1 MGSRRARLLASCLA
15 LPLLWLATPAAAQ
28 LELPGGSGPPA
39 PSGSTGVGTGAATAP
54 SGPLPRSGEPGFGS
68 TPLPD
73 ATVRLGT
80 LGFPYGATAAPF
92 QASSGLSL
100 VPSLTVQQSY
110 NDNIRSTAK
119 NHTFDYITSVIP
131 GLLLNVDTP
140 LVQGTVNYAPNLQY
154 YWRNTDQNRTDQ
166 RFNGRLLGTL
176 IPDTLFLDLRGSSA
190 VSTLSGTTTSDT
202 QTTGTRD
209 DRLTTTSYSVSP
221 YLVHR
226 FGGFATA
233 QLGYVFRSVNEDA
246 ASRQQLVNG
255 VPVNF
260 SSQDFTSNEVYF
272 SARTGEDFGR
282 LAFLFNAS
290 ALEYDGT
297 GALDGAFRN
306 IITLETRYAITPM
319 IAVLGE
325 IGYQDQ
331 EYNSTPRIDINEGIW
346 AVGVRLVP
354 NEGDVV
360 LLRYG
365 HRDGFNST
373 SLDANVGVG
382 VRTRLFARY
391 ADQLSTSA
399 QRAGDLLATTT
410 VDALGNPVDA
420 LTGAPVS
427 QPFADSP
434 LSAQGGVLRVKSG
447 TVSLTQ
453 VWERDRFTLAAT
465 YEDRTPVAATSGT
478 TAQQQTSLSG
488 TFSWAHELGP
498 RTSTINSVQYGVS
511 ESNVTGD
518 TTRTSL
524 STALVH
530 QLTET
535 LSGTLT
541 YRLSSRGS
549 NSDNRVIQNVILAGV
564 RKTF

>member
-1 MGSRRARLLASCLA
+1 VATRRARLLTSCLA

-39 PSGSTGVGTGAATAP
+39 PSGGTGPGSAGASA
-54 SGPLPRSGEPGFGS
+54 GPLPRPGEPGFGFM
-68 TPLPD
+68 PLPD

-110 NDNIRSTAK
+110 NDNIRATAR
-119 NHTFDYITSVIP
+119 NHTYDYITSVIP
-131 GLLLNVDTP
+131 GLLLNVDTQ

-176 IPDTLFLDLRGSSA
+176 VPDTLFLDLRGSSA
-190 VSTLSGTTTSDT
+190 VSTLSGTTTSNT

-221 YLVHR
+221 YLVQR

-233 QLGYVFRSVNEDA
+233 QLGYVFQSVNEDA

-260 SSQDFTSNEVYF
+260 NSQDFTSNEVYF
-272 SARTGEDFGR
+272 SARSGEDFGR

-290 ALEYDGT
+290 AREYDGS
-297 GALDGAFRN
+297 GVLDGAYRN
-306 IITLETRYAITPM
+306 IVTLETRYAITPT

-325 IGYQDQ
+325 VGYQDQ
-331 EYNSTPRIDINEGIW
+331 EYNSTPRIVINEGIW
-346 AVGVRLVP
+346 AVGLRLVP

-365 HRDGFNST
+365 HRDGFNSA
-373 SLDANVGVG
+373 SVDANVGVG

-391 ADQLSTSA
+391 SDQLSTSA

-434 LSAQGGVLRVKSG
+434 LSAQGGVLRIKAG

-453 VWERDRFTLAAT
+453 VWERDTFTLAAT
-465 YEDRTPVAATSGT
+465 YEDRTPVAATTGS
-478 TAQQQTSLSG
+478 TAQGQTSLYG
-488 TFSWAHELGP
+488 TFSWARELGP
-498 RTSTINSVQYGVS
+498 RTSTINSFQYGVS
-511 ESNVTGD
+511 EASVTGD
-518 TTRTSL
+518 TTRTSF
-524 STALVH
+524 SSALVH

-535 LSGTLT
+535 VSGTLT

-549 NSDNRVIQNVILAGV
+549 NPDNRVIQNVILAGV